1 MAWQLLSHK
10 DLQSI
15 HMSTHCVSLWSATNL
30 YTRTAP
36 FWLPSALLRRYT
48 THTHTHYVINLCVNY
63 TKATGVVGGTSISTG
78 LSMPSHFLSSITAL
92 SSISAIPCSRGCHW
106 SSHIHTHAHAQTHTY
121 AGFGLACWANVQYDK
136 STHTHSLIVI
146 SFLCPSLW
154 AFLLS
159 FSIAAV

>member
-15 HMSTHCVSLWSATNL
+15 HMSTHCVSFWSATNL

-63 TKATGVVGGTSISTG
+63 TKATGLVGGTSISTG

-106 SSHIHTHAHAQTHTY
+106 SSHIHTRTDTHICRVWISLL
-121 AGFGLACWANVQYDK
+121 GKRPIWQIH
-136 STHTHSLIVI
+136 THTHSLIVI
-146 SFLCPSLW
+146 SFLRPSLW